1 MDLMFYKAT
10 SFSQSLCWD
19 TSGKNANYMFYGSPG
34 TLANSCGSDTLFSET
49 GCQKPT
55 CVTCGAGSHTS
66 GGAWGG

>member
-1 MDLMFYKAT
+1 MVYMFFDAT

-19 TSGKNANYMFYGSPG
+19 TSGKDTMNMFYSSSG

-55 CVTCGAGSHTS
+55 CMTCGAGSHTS

>member
-1 MDLMFYKAT
+1 MNLMFYHAT

-19 TSGKNANYMFYGSPG
+19 TTGKNTNAMFDYSSG

-55 CVTCGAGSHTS
+55 CMTCGAGSHTS

>member
-1 MDLMFYKAT
+1 MFYYAR

-19 TSGKNANYMFYGSPG
+19 TTGKTDNYMFEYSSG

-49 GCQKPT
+49 GCQNPT
-55 CVTCGAGSHTS
+55 CMTCGAGSHTS

>member
-1 MDLMFYKAT
+1 MNWMFAWTT

-19 TSGKNANYMFYGSPG
+19 TSGKDTNRMFDSSSG

-55 CVTCGAGSHTS
+55 CMTCGAGSHTS

>member
-1 MDLMFYKAT
+1 MRSMFTGAT

-19 TSGKNANYMFYGSPG
+19 TTGKRTNLMFYDSSG

-55 CVTCGAGSHTS
+55 CMTCGAGSHTS

>member
-1 MDLMFYKAT
+1 MAHMFAQAT

-19 TSGKNANYMFYGSPG
+19 TTGKNTYSMFLSSPG

-49 GCQKPT
+49 GCQNPT
-55 CVTCGAGSHTS
+55 CMTCGAGSHTS